1 MTLTEQRR
9 KKPSEAV
16 EKVMWAWERSV
27 GEGMGG
33 EWSGGEGKRRGRGE
47 EGRRGEGEGMGGEKK
62 GRGGGEEGRRGEGR
76 GVEWRKREGEGEG
89 EGGKGI
95 GGLEKE
101 GRRGEGKHVQLDY
114 QFIITPSQIRGY
126 STNALDRSKVK
137 VHCLDTN
144 LAWRE

>member
-1 MTLTEQRR
+1 
-9 KKPSEAV
+9 
-16 EKVMWAWERSV
+16 MWAWERSG

-33 EWSGGEGKRRGRGE
+33 EGRG
-47 EGRRGEGEGMGGEKK
+47 
-62 GRGGGEEGRRGEGR
+62 
-76 GVEWRKREGEGEG
+76 G

-126 STNALDRSKVK
+126 STNVLDRSKVK

>member
-1 MTLTEQRR
+1 M
-9 KKPSEAV
+9 
-16 EKVMWAWERSV
+16 
-27 GEGMGG
+27 
-33 EWSGGEGKRRGRGE
+33 EGKEGKGRGE
-47 EGRRGEGEGMGGEKK
+47 EGRRGEG
-62 GRGGGEEGRRGEGR
+62 RGWEGR
-76 GVEWRKREGEGEG
+76 GG

-126 STNALDRSKVK
+126 STNVLDRSKVK
-137 VHCLDTN
+137 VHCLDAN